1 MLEFAN
7 AALKLQVSIA
17 IFGAQRILG
26 MLPLGNMEPVRSVQ
40 ETFYKAGEAAKKEFE
55 TNTALFG
62 AFQFVDKA
70 QSAMASLVS
79 DAFSLRVLH
88 PSYVREV
95 ATGIAQGS
103 ADAVGSVA
111 TEESR
116 RLLIEQFGNI
126 FDVIGFVNHVD
137 APTRLSSQDGS
148 YPLEEMVERFYS
160 HGDYP
165 ALWYVEGLG
174 ERYAEAYMENGAE
187 VRDLL
192 SSGKAAAADPKIR
205 TMMHAGMGIAFAKH
219 AIANLTPW
227 STDTEFRDALTGFLN
242 LARNNSIPGYEGAAI
257 ESLGLVSR
265 TWHGQLVSRISR
277 HLAEIDADAFEF
289 FWHGAG
295 RAMYFSPMYM
305 LPGLSPWDAADNE
318 PPNETACR
326 NARAGVAWAFTI
338 VNVRQPEIL
347 ASFLR
352 YKGDRIA
359 GNDAFTDGVYS
370 TLIMAGDMVPNH
382 RYVSA
387 LGRYQPDESDPE
399 MVAAWTK
406 HIGTEADARVNSYR
420 EKLKAHKK
428 LGEVFRYHDL
438 SQFIA
443 DLKG

>member
-7 AALKLQVSIA
+7 AALKFQVSISS
-17 IFGAQRILG
+17 FGAQRILG
-26 MLPLGNMEPVRSVQ
+26 VLPIANAEPVRSVQ
-40 ETFYKAGEAAKKEFE
+40 ETFYKAGESAKKEFK

-62 AFQFVDKA
+62 AFQFADKA

-79 DAFSLRVLH
+79 DALSLRVLS
-88 PSYVREV
+88 PSYMREM
-95 ATGIAQGS
+95 ATGIAHGS

-111 TEESR
+111 TEEAR
-116 RLLIEQFGNI
+116 RLLIEQFGNT

-137 APTRLSSQDGS
+137 APVHLSQDGT
-148 YPLEEMVERFYS
+148 YPLEAMVEKFYTY
-160 HGDYP
+160 GDYP
-165 ALWYVEGLG
+165 PLWYVEGLG
-174 ERYAEAYMENGAE
+174 ERYAEAHMEDGKE

-192 SSGKAAAADPKIR
+192 TIGKAAAADPKIR

-219 AIANLTPW
+219 AVANLTPW
-227 STDTEFRDALTGFLN
+227 STDMEFRDALTVFLN
-242 LARNNSIPGYEGAAI
+242 LVRQNSMPGYEGAAV

-265 TWHGQLVSRISR
+265 TWHGQLVNQISS
-277 HLAEIDADAFEF
+277 HLLEIDTDTFEF

-338 VNVRQPEIL
+338 VNVRHPEII
-347 ASFLR
+347 ANFLR
-352 YKGDRIA
+352 YKANRIA
-359 GNDAFTDGVYS
+359 GNDAFADGVYS

-382 RYVSA
+382 RFVTA
-387 LGRYQPDESDPE
+387 FGRYQPDEDDPA

-406 HIGTEADARVNSYR
+406 HIGTGVDARVNSYR

-428 LGEVFRYHDL
+428 LGEVFRYHNL
-438 SQFIA
+438 AQFIA